1 MRQIGVKNLKTGM
14 LLGRPIYDQNYRK
27 LLAEGTKIDPLSVQR
42 IREMGFYYVYILE
55 SGTESIQVEDLI
67 GIEARKVAAQA
78 LNQIALFDSDEV
90 SRDRFRRTGTT
101 QEREPGL
108 DMETKQLINRA
119 IEMMVNDVTR
129 VRRPVYFPGVHLA
142 DNQLI
147 NHSTNVAILSLLIGL
162 GFTFSRAEMTLLAKA
177 ALYHDLGKL
186 RLDPELAAVHPL
198 DRNEEQRDLYKMHP
212 QMGAILLERDPT
224 TNIHITMAVLQHH
237 EKQDGS
243 GFPAAIKGSGEQ
255 PRANRESR
263 GTIHRFAEIIAVAD
277 YFDNLVSGKIERQ
290 LYTPVEAVQEIV
302 RKTPSWFNEHVTQM
316 AMSVINTLPEG
327 SNVEILESSSF
338 YKYVGYR
345 GVVSKVNP
353 DNLNRPQVTLLYDQ
367 FHERLEE
374 PVQVDFGEDFRLKLE
389 FLYDL

>member
-90 SRDRFRRTGTT
+90 GRDRFRRTGTT

-162 GFTFSRAEMTLLAKA
+162 GFTFSRAKSSPHAK
-177 ALYHDLGKL
+177 
-186 RLDPELAAVHPL
+186 R
-198 DRNEEQRDLYKMHP
+198 
-212 QMGAILLERDPT
+212 
-224 TNIHITMAVLQHH
+224 
-237 EKQDGS
+237 
-243 GFPAAIKGSGEQ
+243 
-255 PRANRESR
+255 
-263 GTIHRFAEIIAVAD
+263 
-277 YFDNLVSGKIERQ
+277 
-290 LYTPVEAVQEIV
+290 
-302 RKTPSWFNEHVTQM
+302 
-316 AMSVINTLPEG
+316 
-327 SNVEILESSSF
+327 
-338 YKYVGYR
+338 
-345 GVVSKVNP
+345 
-353 DNLNRPQVTLLYDQ
+353 
-367 FHERLEE
+367 
-374 PVQVDFGEDFRLKLE
+374 
-389 FLYDL
+389 

>member
-1 MRQIGVKNLKTGM
+1 MRQIGVNNLKPGM
-14 LLGRPIYDQNYRK
+14 VLGRPIYDQNYRK

-67 GIEARKVAAQA
+67 GIEARKVSSQA
-78 LNQIALFDSDEV
+78 LNQIALFDTDTV
-90 SRDRFRRTGTT
+90 ARDRMRRTGIS

-108 DMETKQLINRA
+108 DLETKRTVNRA
-119 IEMMVNDVTR
+119 IKLMVNDVTR

-142 DNQLI
+142 DNQII

-162 GFTFSRAEMTLLAKA
+162 GFTLERDDMMLLAKA

-186 RLDPELAAVHPL
+186 RLDPDLASVHPL
-198 DRNEEQRDLYKMHP
+198 DRTEAQRDMYLMHP

-224 TNIHITMAVLQHH
+224 INIHITMAVLQHH

-243 GFPAAIKGSGEQ
+243 GFPSGMKGSGEM
-255 PRANRESR
+255 PKANRESR

-277 YFDNLVSGKIERQ
+277 YFDNLVSGKIERE
-290 LYTPVEAVQEIV
+290 LFTPIEAVEEIV
-302 RKTPSWFNEHVTQM
+302 RRTPFWFNEHITQM

-327 SNVEILESSSF
+327 SNVEILESSTH
-338 YKYVGYR
+338 YEYVGYR

-353 DNLNRPQVTLLYDQ
+353 ENLNRPTVTLLYDK

-374 PVQVDFGEDFRLKLE
+374 PVAVDFADDYRLKVD

>member
-27 LLAEGTKIDPLSVQR
+27 LLAEGTMIDPLSVQR

-67 GIEARKVAAQA
+67 GIEARKIAAQA
-78 LNQIALFDSDEV
+78 MNQIALFDTDEV
-90 SRDRFRRTGTT
+90 ARERYRRTGTSS
-101 QEREPGL
+101 EREPGMDL
-108 DMETKQLINRA
+108 ETKQLVNRA

-142 DNQLI
+142 ENQLI

-162 GFTFSRAEMTLLAKA
+162 GFTFARAEMILLAKA
-177 ALYHDLGKL
+177 AFYHDLGKL
-186 RLDPELAAVHPL
+186 RLDPDLASVHPL
-198 DRNEEQRDLYKMHP
+198 DRTEEQRDLYKMHP
-212 QMGAILLERDPT
+212 QMGAVLLERDPT

-237 EKQDGS
+237 ERQDES
-243 GFPAAIKGSGEQ
+243 GFPAGMKGSGE
-255 PRANRESR
+255 PPKVNRENR
-263 GTIHRFAEIIAVAD
+263 GTIHRFAEIIAAAD
-277 YFDNLVSGKIERQ
+277 YFDNLVSGKIERT
-290 LYTPVEAVQEIV
+290 LFTPIEAVQEIV
-302 RKTPSWFNEHVTQM
+302 KNTPSWFNEHITQM

-327 SNVEILESSSF
+327 SNVEILESSTY

-345 GVVSKVNP
+345 GVVSKVNRE
-353 DNLNRPQVTLLYDQ
+353 NLNRPMVTLLYDQ
-367 FHERLEE
+367 FHERLGV
-374 PVQVDFGEDFRLKLE
+374 PVEVDFADDFRLKLD